1 MDEDVQSASESFQ
14 NAWEDALT
22 AANEAFEAAVDQIIQ
37 AYDDAAAGLMG
48 SMSDLQDAF
57 DRKSDISS
65 QYLADYEKIYQ
76 LTKLNRDLENSI
88 DSTSNTK
95 AKAELLELQSKI
107 NAYEEAGIDISEYQM
122 EQLRQEYE
130 LKKAQ
135 IELEESQEAKSQVQ
149 MTRDADGN
157 YSYVYTANVDDVAK
171 AEQNYEDKLHQMQ
184 ESNAN
189 YINDLQSNMIQME
202 QDYQDKVQEI
212 MKDTSLTAEERM
224 VKLNELN

>member
-14 NAWEDALT
+14 SAWEDALS
-22 AANEAFEAAVDQIIQ
+22 AANEAFETAVDQIIQ

-135 IELEESQEAKSQVQ
+135 IELEESQEAKSQV
-149 MTRDADGN
+149 
-157 YSYVYTANVDDVAK
+157 
-171 AEQNYEDKLHQMQ
+171 
-184 ESNAN
+184 
-189 YINDLQSNMIQME
+189 
-202 QDYQDKVQEI
+202 
-212 MKDTSLTAEERM
+212 
-224 VKLNELN
+224 